1 MKAYKL
7 TDQDM
12 QTRGGCQ
19 WVLGEWKETSG
30 EGDLCGPG
38 WLHFYTHPLL
48 AILLNPMHANIS
60 HPRLFR
66 VAVKGRTLDDYG
78 LEAGYTK
85 ARLIEEVPLPSI
97 TTKQRVAFAILCART
112 VFFDKTWIAW
122 ADAWTSGENRTEAA
136 AWAAAK
142 TAAIEAEAAKA
153 TAQTTTWAVVEVA
166 AKTAAWAAW
175 AAWAAAKAAAWATT
189 EAEAEV
195 TVAWVAT
202 AAAVAAM
209 TVAEAAAWAAIETAK
224 AAAGK
229 LDLIAL
235 AIAAL
240 EIEK

>member
-1 MKAYKL
+1 
-7 TDQDM
+7 
-12 QTRGGCQ
+12 
-19 WVLGEWKETSG
+19 
-30 EGDLCGPG
+30 
-38 WLHFYTHPLL
+38 
-48 AILLNPMHANIS
+48 MHANIS

-66 VAVKGRTLDDYG
+66 VAVEGRTLDDYG

-166 AKTAAWAAW
+166 AKTAAWAA
-175 AAWAAAKAAAWATT
+175 AMI
-189 EAEAEV
+189 
-195 TVAWVAT
+195 AT
-202 AAAVAAM
+202 AA
-209 TVAEAAAWAAIETAK
+209 TTTTDAAAWAAIETAK

-240 EIEK
+240 EVEK